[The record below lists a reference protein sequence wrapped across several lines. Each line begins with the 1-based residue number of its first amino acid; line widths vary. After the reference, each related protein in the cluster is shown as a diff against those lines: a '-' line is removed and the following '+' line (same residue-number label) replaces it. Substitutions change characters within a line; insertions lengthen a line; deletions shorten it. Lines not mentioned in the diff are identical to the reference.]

1 MKLYEISND
10 YQGLLALAEDGELTQ
25 EAIAD
30 TLEALDTGFVG
41 KVRNCVMVLKEI
53 EAGAAAAKTEMERM
67 KSLADSRQKQADR
80 MKEYISENMKYIG
93 KDKLD
98 LGIFSLTLKKPT
110 KVADIDDESKIPKG
124 YWVEVPATERLDK
137 KALLDALKAGP
148 VEGARLKDGKRAL
161 LIK

>member
-30 TLEALDTGFVG
+30 TLEALDVAFED
-41 KVRNCVMVLKEI
+41 KARNCVMVLKEI
-53 EAGAAAAKTEMERM
+53 EAGASTAKTEMERM
-67 KSLADSRQKQADR
+67 KSLADTRQKQADR
-80 MKEYISENMKYIG
+80 LKEYISENMKSIG

-98 LGIFSLTLKKPT
+98 LGIFTLTLKKPT
-110 KVADIDDESKIPKG
+110 KVAEIDDEAKIPKD

-137 KALLDALKAGP
+137 QALLDALKAGP
-148 VEGARLKDGKRAL
+148 VEGASLKDGKRAL